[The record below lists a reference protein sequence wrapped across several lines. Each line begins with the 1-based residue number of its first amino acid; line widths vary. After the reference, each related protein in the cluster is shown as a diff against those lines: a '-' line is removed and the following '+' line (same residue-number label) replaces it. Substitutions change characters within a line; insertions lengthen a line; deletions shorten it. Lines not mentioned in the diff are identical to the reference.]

1 MLLKNRDQLPSY
13 SNSVPAG
20 GSSKKH
26 SEKDIKNE
34 ILILIHMLEEDPE
47 TENAM
52 REALVKAEKY
62 EKEALENFLE
72 LMVSKEYQS
81 IFDIYK

>member
-1 MLLKNRDQLPSY
+1 MAYNAKSKLNIL
-13 SNSVPAG
+13 AG
-20 GSSKKH
+20 GTSKKR

-62 EKEALENFLE
+62 EKDTLENFLE